1 MEEELDER
9 LGAFDGALH
18 DVACPVDRVS
28 EGAASAFDGLI
39 CLFAETLCLLLE
51 VVGCI
56 FEIVACVLDTL
67 AELSSR
73 LDASLRSVEESD
85 CSSCG
90 DADAESEPV
99 IFCAHFD
106 VYLMPYLASLPL
118 RFL

>member
-1 MEEELDER
+1 VEEGLDER
-9 LGAFDGALH
+9 LGALDGALH

-39 CLFAETLCLLLE
+39 RLFAETLCLLLE

-56 FEIVACVLDTL
+56 FEIVACVLDALT
-67 AELSSR
+67 ELFSR
-73 LDASLRSVEESD
+73 FDAGLWSVEESD
-85 CSSCG
+85 CSSCR

-106 VYLMPYLASLPL
+106 VTSCLIWLLFP
-118 RFL
+118 